1 VKTTPIN
8 PWAARFKHL
17 LEREVIR
24 QRSAVDPEPL
34 KGLMQMNVEVACRK
48 LEGALEELFYPS
60 GQCLDML
67 EKWVGMIYAHCLT
80 IYPDNKKYLQGIN
93 DEMPP
98 LPSFRPPVCLTGLP
112 GTGKSALFKALQRL
126 LPAPSEIEV
135 GSGYNPIPCQSY
147 WYFTIN
153 ASAAPSDLLIPFCGG
168 KDILKNL
175 VKTGRKLAFRNGVP
189 IYIAD
194 ELQHATASPTANTR
208 LTQMLLSVGYL
219 GIPFV
224 FGANYSLI
232 YRLMQRPDEDQQR
245 LLADIDVLLPDDPE
259 SEDWIEMLT
268 AQKRIAPDVFAFD
281 PKKDGPAIH
290 GYCAGIKRE
299 EKYLLLAAFR
309 IAHSRKTKVT
319 LDVLREAYLSSQ
331 YSPHRSRVEMLLRI
345 ALEPVQT
352 SRSSQQERTDLRC
365 PVALPEGA
373 LAKITHPMKRHRKA
387 MVADNKLESS
397 MTPEELALHQWDTQH
412 NQNHAEK
419 KPIRG
424 MTKRSRADSAEDLKN
439 NSNWYKKRILTAR

>member
-1 VKTTPIN
+1 MKTTPPN
-8 PWAARFKHL
+8 PWAARFEHL

-24 QRSAVDPEPL
+24 LRSTVNPEPL

-80 IYPDNKKYLQGIN
+80 IYLDNKKYLQGIN
-93 DEMPP
+93 DKLSP
-98 LPSFRPPVCLTGLP
+98 LPSFSPPVCLTGLP
-112 GTGKSALFKALQRL
+112 GTGKTELFKALLRL
-126 LPAPSEIEV
+126 LPVPSEIEV
-135 GSGYNPIPCQSY
+135 GSGYNPMPCQSY

-175 VKTGRKLAFRNGVP
+175 VITGRKLAFLNGVP
-189 IYIAD
+189 IFIAD
-194 ELQHATASPTANTR
+194 ELQHATASSTANTR
-208 LTQMLLSVGYL
+208 ITQMLLSVGYL

-245 LLADIDVLLPDDPE
+245 LLANIDVLLPDDPE

-281 PKKDGPAIH
+281 PKKDGSAIH

-299 EKYLLLAAFR
+299 EKYLLLTGFR
-309 IAHSRKTKVT
+309 IAHKRKTKVT

-331 YSPHRSRVEMLLRI
+331 YSPHRSRVEMLLSI
-345 ALEPVQT
+345 ALEPAQT
-352 SRSSQQERTDLRC
+352 FRLGQHERSDLRC

-373 LAKITHPMKRHRKA
+373 LAKITLPMKRHRKA
-387 MVADNKLESS
+387 KVAENMLESS
-397 MTPEELALHQWDTQH
+397 MTPEELAL
-412 NQNHAEK
+412 
-419 KPIRG
+419 IRG
-424 MTKRSRADSAEDLKN
+424 DIQPSRKPVNEKPKGGVARRTRADSAEDLKEN
-439 NSNWYKKRILTAR
+439 ANWYKKKILRP